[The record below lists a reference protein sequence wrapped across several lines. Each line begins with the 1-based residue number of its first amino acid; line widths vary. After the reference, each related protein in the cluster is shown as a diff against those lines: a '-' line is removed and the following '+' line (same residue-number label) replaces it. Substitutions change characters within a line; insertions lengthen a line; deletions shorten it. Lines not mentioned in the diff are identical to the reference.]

1 MMAYVTSKGLGAI
14 RQTLFNALFG
24 TSPEAIAYYAA
35 FRLPDALFN
44 LIAGGALAQAFIPV
58 FLSYEKEHGQRA
70 VWRLTS
76 LVFNVLLVSLTL
88 LVLVAELLAPI
99 FVNSIL
105 VPGLP
110 PVQQALTT
118 TLMRIMLVYPLFMGL
133 VSIATAVLNGKR
145 RFLLPALS
153 LALYDVGLIAGL
165 LTSLIIPGV
174 GIFGPTLGL
183 LASAICQG
191 AILLPGLR
199 KQGAHYT
206 FLWDLRHPGL
216 HEVMRLLIPNLLA
229 IGIASTAIILETSFA
244 SYLPDRS
251 SIGAMHNAYLL
262 FTFPLIFVS
271 QAIGQAL
278 LPQITTQAAHH
289 HYFRMRQ
296 TVLRIV
302 GGAILLSVPA
312 AIALYILGKPA
323 IRLLFQH
330 GAFTAHASAL
340 TTSALLGYTVGLP
353 GLTAEG
359 LLILSF
365 YALKDARTPLLINI
379 SALAMRISLIVF
391 LLKVLT
397 GEYAILALP
406 LAASVTSTVQA
417 VLLCLI
423 LLIRLQTRVKT
434 DTGMQRLRQRRE
446 NAKRQGAQ
454 TRHLTLE
461 QEKPEEKAP
470 T

>member
-1 MMAYVTSKGLGAI
+1 
-14 RQTLFNALFG
+14 
-24 TSPEAIAYYAA
+24 
-35 FRLPDALFN
+35 
-44 LIAGGALAQAFIPV
+44 
-58 FLSYEKEHGQRA
+58 
-70 VWRLTS
+70 
-76 LVFNVLLVSLTL
+76 
-88 LVLVAELLAPI
+88 
-99 FVNSIL
+99 
-105 VPGLP
+105 
-110 PVQQALTT
+110 
-118 TLMRIMLVYPLFMGL
+118 
-133 VSIATAVLNGKR
+133 
-145 RFLLPALS
+145 
-153 LALYDVGLIAGL
+153 
-165 LTSLIIPGV
+165 
-174 GIFGPTLGL
+174 
-183 LASAICQG
+183 
-191 AILLPGLR
+191 
-199 KQGAHYT
+199 
-206 FLWDLRHPGL
+206 
-216 HEVMRLLIPNLLA
+216 
-229 IGIASTAIILETSFA
+229 
-244 SYLPDRS
+244 
-251 SIGAMHNAYLL
+251 MHNAYLL